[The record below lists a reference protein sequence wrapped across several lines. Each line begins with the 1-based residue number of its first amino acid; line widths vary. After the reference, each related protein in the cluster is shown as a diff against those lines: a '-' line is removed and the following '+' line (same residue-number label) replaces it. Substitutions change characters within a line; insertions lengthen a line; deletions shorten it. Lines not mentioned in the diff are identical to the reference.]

1 MTVISKFRAKL
12 KIPCPSMHWLIM
24 RGSCTDGRKNHRQP
38 REHTLY
44 GDFPGGNLEVSFEH
58 MSYRTIVLRE
68 ALRGRV
74 TEENVLCAH

>member
-1 MTVISKFRAKL
+1 
-12 KIPCPSMHWLIM
+12 
-24 RGSCTDGRKNHRQP
+24 
-38 REHTLY
+38 
-44 GDFPGGNLEVSFEH
+44 